1 MSLDATLQNAMLAA
15 VPQMR
20 DFALRLCRRNDRAE
34 DLVQEALLR
43 AIVNIELFQPGSNMT
58 AWLFT
63 ILRNHF
69 LNECRRSRREVSDVD
84 GYFVATMT
92 SQPAQEAHLQLDEL
106 EDALA
111 QLPDDQ
117 REAVILVACAGLSYD
132 EAAKSCHCAVGTIKS
147 RLFRARARLAELM
160 SIDSPQELGPDRAV
174 HAALTAGSMRW
185 AA

>member
-69 LNECRRSRREVSDVD
+69 LNEGRRSRGEVSDVD

-92 SQPAQEAHLQLDEL
+92 SQPAQEQHLQLDDL

-117 REAVILVACAGLSYD
+117 RKTGSLVSSAVLSYD
-132 EAAKSCHCAVGTIKS
+132 SAA
-147 RLFRARARLAELM
+147 
-160 SIDSPQELGPDRAV
+160 
-174 HAALTAGSMRW
+174 
-185 AA
+185 